1 MGLCVK
7 HLWCQ
12 VFTSA
17 KISACTTNIAN
28 LLLFTLSFNVI
39 VHQNVQSPHHT
50 ISTLHSPIPVQVLK
64 LKHIHS
70 SGMLLTRNSTSE
82 WSYQFSRSIPAHGG
96 RYLKTYLRRYI
107 RRYLQIPAC
116 RGRYL
121 TCLLRQVFT
130 NTHAY
135 KWVFTNTHAYIRSRY
150 LLNTSVC
157 SSKYP

>member
-1 MGLCVK
+1 MLGRSLGTRLSVCHVHSFPLAIACLQYVK
-7 HLWCQ
+7 GGQQFIRMC
-12 VFTSA
+12 S
-17 KISACTTNIAN
+17 
-28 LLLFTLSFNVI
+28 
-39 VHQNVQSPHHT
+39 HHT

-135 KWVFTNTHAYIRSRY
+135 KWVFTNTHADIRSRY

-157 SSKYP
+157 ISKYP